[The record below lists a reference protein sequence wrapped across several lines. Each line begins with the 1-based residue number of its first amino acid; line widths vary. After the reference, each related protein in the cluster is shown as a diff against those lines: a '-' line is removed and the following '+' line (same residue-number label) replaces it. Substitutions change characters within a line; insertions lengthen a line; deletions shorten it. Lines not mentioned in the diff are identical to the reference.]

1 MSKIVLSEEQRKA
14 FSDLFNVNSRFMR
27 TVMGVVNNAAWMTCL
42 DAIDQI
48 RKHPRYRQNIKGGTT
63 PMRQFKRCF
72 DMLKDY
78 EKRLKYGQKFPFFH
92 VGNFTKETRD
102 TFADNFTDNDYY
114 DLWAA
119 SGFTVYS
126 ENRAMVTSLQNKLRL
141 AYLNHGDP
149 QPDIMGW
156 AAAAQCALDIA
167 SGCWLSGIFSCDTT
181 EEQYRKY
188 HLPIPNNYWRK
199 FYKDFNLAEI
209 ADFWADCI
217 RDLAPDSPVR
227 LDDIRYTCWPEQET
241 KIEVKTL
248 TELEQKNV
256 KIGFDQLEQVWTHED
271 ALYGSRIT
279 TAKEYAEAF
288 RTNGEMKKAA
298 QYFADMRESLA
309 REKRSRK
316 LPLITPRKNA

>member
-1 MSKIVLSEEQRKA
+1 MSRIVLSEEQRKA

-48 RKHPRYRQNIKGGTT
+48 RKHPRYRQNIKGSTT

-156 AAAAQCALDIA
+156 AAASQCALDIA
-167 SGCWLSGIFSCDTT
+167 AGCWLSGIFSCDTT
-181 EEQYRKY
+181 EEQYRQY

-248 TELEQKNV
+248 TEPGAEEYQDRIRPAGAGMDPRGRALWLAYHDCQGVCRGVPHQRRDEEGRA
-256 KIGFDQLEQVWTHED
+256 ILCRHE
-271 ALYGSRIT
+271 GVVGKRE
-279 TAKEYAEAF
+279 AK
-288 RTNGEMKKAA
+288 
-298 QYFADMRESLA
+298 
-309 REKRSRK
+309 
-316 LPLITPRKNA
+316 P